1 MKNWKKAGVTAL
13 AGSLVA
19 TSAFAGAVTV
29 SGTANLTY
37 AAKSGAED
45 AVNAAS
51 GTNVGQDGDRWGI
64 NKTLSFSGSGEMD
77 NGWTVSV
84 SQGLANG
91 SVSGL
96 GMTID
101 MGDMGSLNYE
111 TSTGARGIGKIKDM
125 MPTADEDVGNGI
137 DVDGSGTVGGLS
149 GTVNGGV
156 TGFHYANTINDM
168 IEIGVGY
175 TPKGKGSNAN
185 GAVSGPGATA
195 STTSMFVKLDPMDG
209 LEVGFGMGEKA
220 SGSAGDKSLTDD
232 HTTYYVTYVYGP
244 VTVGYQA
251 SEIDA
256 TTSTSADDEQ
266 TRWAVLY
273 AVNDELS
280 VSYQNHES
288 ESSLSTETTDEDA
301 EGWSASYTTGGMTI
315 KAHMNSADGVTNAA
329 NSESEHTEIGVT
341 FAF

>member
-1 MKNWKKAGVTAL
+1 
-13 AGSLVA
+13 
-19 TSAFAGAVTV
+19 
-29 SGTANLTY
+29 
-37 AAKSGAED
+37 
-45 AVNAAS
+45 
-51 GTNVGQDGDRWGI
+51 
-64 NKTLSFSGSGEMD
+64 
-77 NGWTVSV
+77 
-84 SQGLANG
+84 
-91 SVSGL
+91 
-96 GMTID
+96 
-101 MGDMGSLNYE
+101 
-111 TSTGARGIGKIKDM
+111 
-125 MPTADEDVGNGI
+125 
-137 DVDGSGTVGGLS
+137 
-149 GTVNGGV
+149 
-156 TGFHYANTINDM
+156 
-168 IEIGVGY
+168 
-175 TPKGKGSNAN
+175 
-185 GAVSGPGATA
+185 
-195 STTSMFVKLDPMDG
+195 
-209 LEVGFGMGEKA
+209 MGEKA

-256 TTSTSADDEQ
+256 TTATSADDEQ